1 MFDVIVFFL
10 FVFFFFKQKTAYEMR
25 ISDWSSDVC
34 SSDLSSALTFEL
46 DGQYSR
52 RTSDMS
58 FPSTTTANARTN
70 GALFQMKVASWSVT
84 PTMKLQLPSDWRLDL
99 SGTIGRSQTNIA
111 SQNYVT
117 GAIASTTGGF
127 YDNRIRAIELRGDG
141 SLLALPGGNLEIG
154 RAHV

>member
-1 MFDVIVFFL
+1 
-10 FVFFFFKQKTAYEMR
+10 
-25 ISDWSSDVC
+25 
-34 SSDLSSALTFEL
+34 
-46 DGQYSR
+46 
-52 RTSDMS
+52 MS

-117 GAIASTTGGF
+117 GAIPSTPGGT
-127 YDNRIRAIELRGDG
+127 YENRIRAIQNPARPRMGNQSAHKVNDG
-141 SLLALPGGNLEIG
+141 RSPD
-154 RAHV
+154 HS

>member
-1 MFDVIVFFL
+1 ML
-10 FVFFFFKQKTAYEMR
+10 

-34 SSDLSSALTFEL
+34 SSDLVAGDYNRTNVLLARKRSYTQTIDGSTSLIPEQRQVSAVLSGHQDLSSALTFEL

-84 PTMKLQLPSDWRLDL
+84 PTMKLQLPRDWRRSEERRVGKAWGDQ
-99 SGTIGRSQTNIA
+99 GR
-111 SQNYVT
+111 Y
-117 GAIASTTGGF
+117 
-127 YDNRIRAIELRGDG
+127 
-141 SLLALPGGNLEIG
+141 
-154 RAHV
+154 

>member
-1 MFDVIVFFL
+1 
-10 FVFFFFKQKTAYEMR
+10 
-25 ISDWSSDVC
+25 
-34 SSDLSSALTFEL
+34 
-46 DGQYSR
+46 
-52 RTSDMS
+52 
-58 FPSTTTANARTN
+58 
-70 GALFQMKVASWSVT
+70 MKVASWSVT

-141 SLLALPGGNLEIG
+141 SLLALPGGNLGLAVGG
-154 RAHV
+154 RSEEHTSKLQSLMRHSYAVFCLK

>member
-1 MFDVIVFFL
+1 MHVAVFL
-10 FVFFFFKQKTAYEMR
+10 YVFFFKQKTAYEMR

-34 SSDLSSALTFEL
+34 SSDLVLSGHQDLSSALTFEL

-117 GAIASTTGGF
+117 GAIASATGGF
-127 YDNRIRAIELRGDG
+127 YDNPIRAK
-141 SLLALPGGNLEIG
+141 IG
-154 RAHV
+154 RAACRERVCQYV